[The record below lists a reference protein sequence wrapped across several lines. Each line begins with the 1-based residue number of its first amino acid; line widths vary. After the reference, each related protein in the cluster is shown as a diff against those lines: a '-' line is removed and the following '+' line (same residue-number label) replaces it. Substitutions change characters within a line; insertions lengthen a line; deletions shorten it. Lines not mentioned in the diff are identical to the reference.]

1 MPNLSRPEWALRRCD
16 LCGAGNNTPAVAFN
30 LLPIHPSPSAILAMK
45 HTTIWLFLTV
55 FVVVL
60 GGALVGGWWWV
71 KQTVDAPFVERRIN
85 EALAEAGSNYRASVG
100 EVTLSLF
107 QRSVAVEDLALI
119 ADSSAGEPRLTVV
132 APRLAISGIRITPY
146 VFNRR
151 IDLHNIELE
160 GAELLYEAGESL
172 PDSTGGEGAPPDSLA
187 ETGTLTQRLARQL
200 PEIAIGQI
208 ALRDLTVVYQP
219 AGDGR
224 RQRVAGIDI
233 AMDDIAVDSTS
244 ALDTTRVLFSRDI
257 RLLLAP
263 QAFAAPD
270 SLHLFSVGAIEASTR
285 DSFVRIDSFVV
296 TPTVSE
302 EEFSRRIAFRRDRMG
317 SGIAG
322 IRLEGLDVKT
332 FLEGRAFRAGG
343 LAIDSAF
350 LDVYKNKQV
359 AEDPNK
365 TTPLLPHEAL
375 QAIGIPVFL
384 DSVAIRTADI
394 VYREL
399 EEDGALEGV
408 VRFERVNLIG
418 YRINSEPDTS
428 LAGGGAALLYARAIF
443 QGAGQLL
450 VAFELPLHGSTFA
463 MRYHG
468 TLSAMP
474 ADPVSPLLTNLKGI
488 RIQSGQV
495 DSLAFDIRVTDAQA
509 DGEVRV
515 GYHDLKMDFVDK
527 TDRSKRFQDRLKTFF
542 VNGLLIHDSNPAG
555 PNDSLR
561 VGTTAYVRDEDPFFR
576 FLWRALRDGLKESV
590 NR

>member
-1 MPNLSRPEWALRRCD
+1 MEARESVGLGKCFRLS
-16 LCGAGNNTPAVAFN
+16 GNNPPQVLFNGVPIHLLSIDIPFMKRIRFWMILPVLAVA
-30 LLPIHPSPSAILAMK
+30 LVAG
-45 HTTIWLFLTV
+45 WL
-55 FVVVL
+55 
-60 GGALVGGWWWV
+60 WV
-71 KQTVDAPFVERRIN
+71 KQTVDAPYVEERIN
-85 EALAEAGSNYRASVG
+85 RALAGGSYRVRVG
-100 EVTLSLF
+100 EMTLSLVH
-107 QRSVAVEDLALI
+107 RSVEFRDIEVM
-119 ADSSAGEPRLTVV
+119 ADSSAGGPRLSGM
-132 APRLAISGIRITPY
+132 APRLAISGIRILPY
-146 VFNRR
+146 VFSRR
-151 IDLHNIELE
+151 IDLQTIELE
-160 GAELLYEAGESL
+160 GAELSYEAGEPV
-172 PDSTGGEGAPPDSLA
+172 PDSTGAEGAPPDSLA
-187 ETGTLTQRLARQL
+187 ETGTLTQRLARRL
-200 PEIAIGQI
+200 PDIAIGQI
-208 ALRDLTVVYQP
+208 ALRDLAVVYQP

-224 RQRVAGIDI
+224 RQRVTGIDI
-233 AMDDIAVDSTS
+233 ALDDIAVDSTS

-263 QAFAAPD
+263 HTFAAPD
-270 SLHLFSVGAIEASTR
+270 SLHLFSFGTIEASTR
-285 DSFVRIDSFVV
+285 DSLVRIDSFVV

-302 EEFSRRIAFRRDRMG
+302 EEFSRRIAFRRDRMV
-317 SGIAG
+317 SGITG
-322 IRLEGLDVKT
+322 IRLEGLDINT
-332 FLEGRAFRAGG
+332 LLEGGAFRAGG

-359 AEDPNK
+359 AEDPNRP
-365 TTPLLPHEAL
+365 TPLLPHEAL
-375 QAIGIPVFL
+375 QAIGIPVYL
-384 DSVAIRTADI
+384 DSIAIRTADI

-399 EEDGALEGV
+399 EVDGVLEGV

-418 YRINSEPDTS
+418 YRIDSEPDTS

-488 RIQSGQV
+488 RIESGQV
-495 DSLAFDIRVTDAQA
+495 DSLAFDIRVIDAQA
-509 DGEVRV
+509 DGEIRV

-555 PNDSLR
+555 PDDSLR
-561 VGTTAYVRDEDPFFR
+561 VGKTAYVRDEDPFFR